1 MISNE
6 LKKYID
12 DVLTNLVVSK
22 SITNG
27 TRTQGSETGSN
38 SLVSGSNN
46 AAQSLNSL
54 AVGSNNE
61 VSKNANS
68 ATALG
73 EGTKAYSDYQ
83 LVHGKYNDLDANNI
97 YAHIVGGGKYN
108 EPKNIYTLDWEG
120 NATFEGKVSINKEPT
135 SDKDLIN
142 IDYLNK
148 NIPINFFPFVL
159 TNNNTAKIYV
169 NDLKPYTMYKLKTN
183 QGYDKVMFCVK
194 TSLGDINF
202 LRSDLTMNK
211 YNMLVA
217 NKTEE
222 EMNFIV
228 NSVIYRINLR
238 TGRVV
243 KSIDN
248 SFSGPGLSETDLN
261 FAKIDDEIIDPNF
274 AWSSL
279 KITEVIENDFN
290 DVEIDDGELIFKRNN
305 SIITTVKLPEYPV
318 PEVNITNKD
327 VVRWDNKLDR
337 PKIGKPGQIL
347 ALTEDGHKWID
358 VDSNAIYGGLYHVS
372 SKNQMEELP
381 LIRLKP
387 GMLCY
392 VENEDS
398 YYKYENN
405 DWVLWISTE
414 WESEPITEEEIQE
427 IISIFKK

>member
-1 MISNE
+1 
-6 LKKYID
+6 
-12 DVLTNLVVSK
+12 
-22 SITNG
+22 
-27 TRTQGSETGSN
+27 
-38 SLVSGSNN
+38 
-46 AAQSLNSL
+46 
-54 AVGSNNE
+54 
-61 VSKNANS
+61 
-68 ATALG
+68 
-73 EGTKAYSDYQ
+73 
-83 LVHGKYNDLDANNI
+83 
-97 YAHIVGGGKYN
+97 
-108 EPKNIYTLDWEG
+108 
-120 NATFEGKVSINKEPT
+120 
-135 SDKDLIN
+135 
-142 IDYLNK
+142 
-148 NIPINFFPFVL
+148 
-159 TNNNTAKIYV
+159 
-169 NDLKPYTMYKLKTN
+169 MYKLKTN
-183 QGYDKVMFCVK
+183 QGYDKVMFCIK
-194 TSLGDINF
+194 TSLGDICF

-358 VDSNAIYGGLYHVS
+358 PEEDFFVINASQVNY
-372 SKNQMEELP
+372 KNKDTSINTVQKALD
-381 LIRLKP
+381 R
-387 GMLCY
+387 
-392 VENEDS
+392 
-398 YYKYENN
+398 
-405 DWVLWISTE
+405 VLWISTE

-427 IISIFKK
+427 LMGIFKNDTN